1 MRIRHTRLFALLLVC
16 IAVLFAATT
25 ASAAQDNTKPV
36 VVGSTNFVEQLIL
49 AHIYADVLKA
59 WGIPVETRLNL
70 GSREVVFPA
79 LEAGEIDVLPE
90 YSGALL
96 AYLTKGKSAA
106 RSQKAVLK
114 ALRKNLPAGIVALK
128 PSKAQ
133 DKDGLVVTAATAK
146 KYHLKNIS
154 DLKDVAS
161 QLVLGGPPEMKTRA
175 NGIPGLAKVYGLHFK
190 SFRSLDAG
198 GPLTQGALANGDIDV
213 ARMFTTQGSIAAKG
227 WVLLNDDKDLTPAQN
242 LIPVARKKAMTPK
255 VKAALDAISK
265 DLTTAH
271 LQQMNKRVSV
281 DKVDPARIAQKW
293 VKDHGLGGS

>member
-59 WGIPVETRLNL
+59 RGIPVETRLNL